1 MAFYDS
7 TESHLYSVYFAPRG
21 ANRMFELGAKISQ
34 LHLSP
39 FDHII
44 GIIGEAGAGKSMLI
58 KGMFPGLELT
68 NDDAGV
74 NIRPLPLLSQDDES
88 VFYQPHTYH
97 VDIRFEAAF
106 TQMFELADAV
116 MQAKKRGRRVVV
128 EHYELIYPYMR
139 EAADLIV
146 GIGEEIIVTRPSI
159 FGPEPDEVHQI
170 VYNSIRY
177 RQMAH
182 TAEDLCERYLKPED
196 MGKAVHG
203 DVKKGF
209 LLMFKGYKPDVDL
222 DEMERGVIED
232 IKKGMP
238 VSFVDESHVMIGEEK
253 HYCTGPRTH
262 VKNTNLIQDFHLV
275 KPMIYDKAHDTWII
289 CGRVCPDPENLK
301 IKALNN
307 LEI

>member
-21 ANRMFELGAKISQ
+21 ANRMFELGAKIAQ

-74 NIRPLPLLSQDDES
+74 NIRPLPLLSQDDEN

-106 TQMFELADAV
+106 TQYFDLADAV
-116 MQAKKRGRRVVV
+116 IQAKKRGRRVVV
-128 EHYELIYPYMR
+128 EHYELLYPYMR

-159 FGPEPDEVHQI
+159 FGPEPDEVHKI
-170 VYNSIRY
+170 VYESIKY

-182 TAEDLCERYLKPED
+182 TAEDLCERHLSPSD
-196 MGKAVHG
+196 MGKAIHG
-203 DVKKGF
+203 DIKRGF
-209 LLMFKGYKPDVDL
+209 LLMFPGFKPEVDL
-222 DEMERGVIED
+222 DAMEEAVNRD
-232 IKKGMP
+232 IAANMP
-238 VSFVDESHVMIGEEK
+238 VSYADETHVRIGDELHK
-253 HYCTGPRTH
+253 CTGPRTH
-262 VKNTNLIQDFHLV
+262 VKSTGEVKDFHLI
-275 KPMIYDKAHDTWII
+275 KPMVYDKAHDTWMIV
-289 CGRVCPDPENLK
+289 GRVCPDGPKQKLS
-301 IKALNN
+301 ALNN

>member
-21 ANRMFELGAKISQ
+21 ANRMYELGAKISQ

-68 NDDAGV
+68 NDDGGV
-74 NIRPLPLLSQDDES
+74 NVRPLPLLNQDDEN
-88 VFYQPHTYH
+88 VFYRPHTYH

-128 EHYELIYPYMR
+128 EHYELLYPYMR
-139 EAADLIV
+139 ESADLIV

-159 FGPEPDEVHQI
+159 FGPEPDEIHKI
-170 VYNSIRY
+170 VYESIRY

-182 TAEDLCERYLKPED
+182 TAEDLCERYLKEQD
-196 MGKAVHG
+196 FGKAVHG
-203 DVKKGF
+203 DIKRGF
-209 LLMFKGYKPDVDL
+209 LLLFKEKPEVDL
-222 DEMERGVIED
+222 DEMERLVNED
-232 IKKGMP
+232 IAKNLP
-238 VSFVDESHVMIGEEK
+238 VSFVDESHVNIGGEI

-262 VKNTNLIQDFHLV
+262 VKSTGEVKDFHLV
-275 KPMIYDKAHDTWII
+275 KPLVYDKAHDLWVLV
-289 CGRVCPDPENLK
+289 GRVCPDAPNQK